1 MATVSLFNYKRWIST
16 LCFCI
21 LFLWFGLNVIP
32 LVIVS
37 FFIKFDIGLSPAAD
51 LMVKKLQDKLA
62 SYDSKEEDCDATSSL
77 EINEII
83 EESLTSE
90 LKKDEAGTPIP
101 GDYIKKLAVVRKSS
115 VKRKNSFIIR
125 CAMHARAKVGRLA
138 PSRANELVYQRI
150 ILDYFDDI
158 HLRLSDRDRCLAQ
171 AIAACFIVDKEW
183 DLVDEILSFFKK
195 KGSISDTN

>member
-1 MATVSLFNYKRWIST
+1 
-16 LCFCI
+16 
-21 LFLWFGLNVIP
+21 
-32 LVIVS
+32 
-37 FFIKFDIGLSPAAD
+37 
-51 LMVKKLQDKLA
+51 MVKKLQDKLA